1 MEDLTEYLPWISA
14 LLLGPIAWLHK
25 QLSRLAQESTEQ
37 EASIEATRTWLKN
50 LDAGAS
56 RKAELK
62 VLEAHLN
69 ALATRLDRAEDTIDR
84 LRNGRH

>member
-1 MEDLTEYLPWISA
+1 MDELTEYLPWISA

-37 EASIEATRTWLKN
+37 EASIEATRIWLKN
-50 LDAGAS
+50 LDSGVS

-62 VLEAHLN
+62 VLEAQLD